1 MFSAPKPIFFFLSFK
16 RHLFF
21 TDEIR
26 EVPLHDVLAPCY
38 VLHHNLIFD
47 MELWAA
53 LGPSYFYYKYRF
65 PRCHPASWNERE
77 LLEEGAGF
85 GCETCAFVLQDRLAE
100 VVSFNEEVDVHK
112 LRAFDVF
119 SGAGAMSLGME
130 SAGSMKTTHAVEIA
144 PSAARTFRCV
154 QDMSSCAIWRH
165 RQRECNDG
173 VSFLLGATPRVRSST
188 TSA

>member
-1 MFSAPKPIFFFLSFK
+1 M
-16 RHLFF
+16 
-21 TDEIR
+21 
-26 EVPLHDVLAPCY
+26 PLHDVLAPCY

-53 LGPSYFYYKYRF
+53 LCPSYFYYKYRF
-65 PRCHPASWNERE
+65 PRCHPASWNSRE

-119 SGAGAMSLGME
+119 SGAGGMSLGME
-130 SAGSMKTTHAVEIA
+130 SAGGMKTTHGVEIA

-173 VSFLLGATPRVRSST
+173 VSFLLGATPRVRPST